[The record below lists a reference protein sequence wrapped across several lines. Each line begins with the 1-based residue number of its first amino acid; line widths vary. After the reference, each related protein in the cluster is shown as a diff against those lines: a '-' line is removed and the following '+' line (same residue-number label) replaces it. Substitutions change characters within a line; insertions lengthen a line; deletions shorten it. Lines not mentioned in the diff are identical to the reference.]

1 MNEKVDELVF
11 AYQRGEDGA
20 AEALLEM
27 FAGDDMRSRFIGK
40 YIKLL
45 KHEVF
50 DLTDKDTRRFLQ
62 LYMVDGRDALV
73 NRYQSRE
80 GKAAAAQTAG
90 MLARAL
96 HTYDEEELVQDLVM
110 LFLTQAGRYEKQK
123 KQVNFG
129 GYLYNSFRFTVF
141 NHLKKT
147 VFKYDALNHPRR
159 ELLEED
165 MAYTDGIEV
174 SERWFDCPEGR
185 FGDAEDLGLDWVT
198 GDCNYAFAELT
209 QTERLILKL
218 SYEDGKTDSEIAEQ
232 LGFHRNTV
240 LKYRHQAKENLAAAI
255 ERLKREDLF
264 Y

>member
-1 MNEKVDELVF
+1 MNEKVDEVVF
-11 AYQRGEDGA
+11 AYQRGDDDA
-20 AEALLEM
+20 AETLLEM

-62 LYMVDGRDALV
+62 LYMVDGRDALM
-73 NRYQSRE
+73 NRYQSKE
-80 GKAAAAQTAG
+80 GKAAAAQTAA

-110 LFLTQAGRYEKQK
+110 LLLTQAQRYEKQK
-123 KQVNFG
+123 QQVNFG

-147 VFKYDALNHPRR
+147 TFRYDVLNHPRR
-159 ELLEED
+159 EELSEE
-165 MAYTDGIEV
+165 MLVVDGIEV
-174 SERWFDCPEGR
+174 DEKWFDCHEGR
-185 FGDAEDLGLDWVT
+185 FGDAEELGLDWVS
-198 GDCNYAFAELT
+198 GDCNHAFAELS
-209 QTERLILKL
+209 QLERLILRL
-218 SYEDGKTDSEIAEQ
+218 AYEDKKTDSEIAEQ

-240 LKYRHQAKENLAAAI
+240 LKYRHQAKENLQGAI
-255 ERLKREDLF
+255 ERLKEEDLF